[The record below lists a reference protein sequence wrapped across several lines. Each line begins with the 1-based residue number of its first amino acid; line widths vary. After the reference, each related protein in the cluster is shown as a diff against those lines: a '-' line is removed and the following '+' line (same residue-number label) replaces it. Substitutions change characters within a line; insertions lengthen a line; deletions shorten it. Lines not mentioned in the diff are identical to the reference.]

1 MTAPVHLNILTR
13 EQGEPTGSDTAIVS
27 VPGRWYVPLGA
38 ERAFLARQAGIDL
51 REISERMAAD
61 MGERLHHAQWTVT
74 GDPELVKS
82 LGAVHD
88 CVTCRAG
95 MDQALAY
102 LRERPDSEVAVGH
115 LWWA

>member
-1 MTAPVHLNILTR
+1 VTAPVRLNIVTR
-13 EQGEPTGSDTAIVS
+13 ERGKPTGFDTAIITI
-27 VPGRWYVPLGA
+27 PGRWYVDLGA
-38 ERAFLARQAGIDL
+38 ERALVAGLAALEL
-51 REISERMAAD
+51 REISGQLAGS
-61 MGERLHHAQWTVT
+61 MGARLHHAQWTLT

-82 LGAVHD
+82 LGAAHD

-102 LRERPDSEVAVGH
+102 LRGHPDREVAVGH